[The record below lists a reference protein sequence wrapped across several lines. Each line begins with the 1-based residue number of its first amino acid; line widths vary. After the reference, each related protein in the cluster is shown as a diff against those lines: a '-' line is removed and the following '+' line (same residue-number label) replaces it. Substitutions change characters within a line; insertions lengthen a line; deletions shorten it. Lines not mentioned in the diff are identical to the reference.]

1 MRKEKITR
9 PAKTSA
15 APPNPRSTIGD
26 LAQLVLRCLMEGTV
40 VDIEGLGAF
49 KPDGE
54 GGYLF
59 LGETKPQVFLA
70 YAAEDL
76 PIAGRLFEE
85 LGKRG
90 VEPWLDR
97 RKLLPGQNWPRAIER
112 AIEASSFFVACMSH
126 RSVSKR
132 GRFHAEMRYALDCA
146 SMQPLGET
154 YFIPVRLD
162 DCEVPSEIQR
172 SYQYLDLFP
181 DWDRGVQHLIEV
193 MRQQERKQRRRNLPP
208 QAA

>member
-76 PIAGRLFEE
+76 PIAAARLPCGPVPWGSTESGRV
-85 LGKRG
+85 G
-90 VEPWLDR
+90 W
-97 RKLLPGQNWPRAIER
+97 
-112 AIEASSFFVACMSH
+112 
-126 RSVSKR
+126 
-132 GRFHAEMRYALDCA
+132 
-146 SMQPLGET
+146 
-154 YFIPVRLD
+154 
-162 DCEVPSEIQR
+162 
-172 SYQYLDLFP
+172 
-181 DWDRGVQHLIEV
+181 
-193 MRQQERKQRRRNLPP
+193 
-208 QAA
+208 